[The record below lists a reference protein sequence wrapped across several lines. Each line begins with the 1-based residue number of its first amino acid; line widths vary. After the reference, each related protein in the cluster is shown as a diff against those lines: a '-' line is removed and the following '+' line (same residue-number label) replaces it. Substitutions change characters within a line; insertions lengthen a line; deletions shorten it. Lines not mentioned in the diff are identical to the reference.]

1 MWRTASPIA
10 WEPAAHADAT
20 PKLGPCG
27 PSSIPT
33 IPAAVFPR
41 IAGTMN
47 GDTFLP
53 LSRASACFSN
63 VSIPPKAEP
72 MMQPNR
78 HESVF
83 SRSIALSAT
92 AILLAAIARCV
103 YRSVDL
109 TLFLL
114 SNHGAGSKS
123 LHSAPIVVGKR
134 DASNPVTS
142 SIPHSPAVIFSQN
155 SSPLPSADTT
165 PSPVTTIFGAPSA
178 AIRDTGVRRA
188 DDGAPALGS
197 VYDGLRERTESIGT
211 ERRRRSLGQR
221 NRRCSAGRSAPGVGD
236 SFTPR
241 PSHRKFAMSELPTP
255 PPGWPP
261 FTASQVN
268 FARAATPPSER
279 GNFDDDEFVDLR
291 SVDPSIPVSG
301 DAACLLQL
309 PVARGLSRAQ
319 AALLPSGETLEVR
332 QCYAPWW
339 HARLLRDAAP
349 ADQRDLLPDADAAAT
364 CALHRGCAVDVV
376 LCSSG
381 GGAAGALHS
390 RLLRGET
397 PGGSLV
403 PLPMPTAYGELRAPV
418 PAAAGADDACARLA
432 AAMAA
437 AGFSPGHAWW
447 RFEHLTTALRHPI
460 QNVSAGELSGGAS
473 TKPELPLPR
482 GRSSFSLGRKRS
494 SDGKSDRERK
504 LASPASQ
511 GKNRKSSEEV
521 TTWWSSIWGAAPPAA
536 DDELPSVRTGALGA
550 NWKEGDVALLPLPT
564 RPRRPSEA
572 PLTRAQHL
580 LGCGRDCGRAFAFHF
595 QVCASA
601 ARRCLCCCAQNRPP
615 TRRESQQREVEDAV
629 FSGKLSGALP
639 TPVLTPS
646 PSSVG
651 AEMSGKI

>member
-1 MWRTASPIA
+1 
-10 WEPAAHADAT
+10 
-20 PKLGPCG
+20 
-27 PSSIPT
+27 
-33 IPAAVFPR
+33 
-41 IAGTMN
+41 
-47 GDTFLP
+47 
-53 LSRASACFSN
+53 
-63 VSIPPKAEP
+63 
-72 MMQPNR
+72 
-78 HESVF
+78 
-83 SRSIALSAT
+83 
-92 AILLAAIARCV
+92 
-103 YRSVDL
+103 
-109 TLFLL
+109 
-114 SNHGAGSKS
+114 
-123 LHSAPIVVGKR
+123 
-134 DASNPVTS
+134 
-142 SIPHSPAVIFSQN
+142 
-155 SSPLPSADTT
+155 
-165 PSPVTTIFGAPSA
+165 
-178 AIRDTGVRRA
+178 
-188 DDGAPALGS
+188 
-197 VYDGLRERTESIGT
+197 
-211 ERRRRSLGQR
+211 
-221 NRRCSAGRSAPGVGD
+221 
-236 SFTPR
+236 
-241 PSHRKFAMSELPTP
+241 MSELPTP

-309 PVARGLSRAQ
+309 PVARALSRAQ

-349 ADQRDLLPDADAAAT
+349 AEQRELLPDADAAAT
-364 CALHRGCAVDVV
+364 CSLHRGCAVDVV

-403 PLPMPTAYGELRAPV
+403 PLPMPTAYGELRAAV

-550 NWKEGDVALLPLPT
+550 NWKEGDVALLPLPA

-572 PLTRAQHL
+572 PLTRAQHV

>member
-1 MWRTASPIA
+1 MCRTASPIA

-197 VYDGLRERTESIGT
+197 VYDGLRERTESI
-211 ERRRRSLGQR
+211 
-221 NRRCSAGRSAPGVGD
+221 VG
-236 SFTPR
+236 
-241 PSHRKFAMSELPTP
+241 E
-255 PPGWPP
+255 
-261 FTASQVN
+261 V
-268 FARAATPPSER
+268 
-279 GNFDDDEFVDLR
+279 
-291 SVDPSIPVSG
+291 
-301 DAACLLQL
+301 
-309 PVARGLSRAQ
+309 Q
-319 AALLPSGETLEVR
+319 A
-332 QCYAPWW
+332 
-339 HARLLRDAAP
+339 
-349 ADQRDLLPDADAAAT
+349 
-364 CALHRGCAVDVV
+364 
-376 LCSSG
+376 
-381 GGAAGALHS
+381 
-390 RLLRGET
+390 
-397 PGGSLV
+397 
-403 PLPMPTAYGELRAPV
+403 
-418 PAAAGADDACARLA
+418 
-432 AAMAA
+432 
-437 AGFSPGHAWW
+437 
-447 RFEHLTTALRHPI
+447 
-460 QNVSAGELSGGAS
+460 
-473 TKPELPLPR
+473 
-482 GRSSFSLGRKRS
+482 
-494 SDGKSDRERK
+494 
-504 LASPASQ
+504 
-511 GKNRKSSEEV
+511 
-521 TTWWSSIWGAAPPAA
+521 
-536 DDELPSVRTGALGA
+536 
-550 NWKEGDVALLPLPT
+550 
-564 RPRRPSEA
+564 
-572 PLTRAQHL
+572 
-580 LGCGRDCGRAFAFHF
+580 
-595 QVCASA
+595 
-601 ARRCLCCCAQNRPP
+601 
-615 TRRESQQREVEDAV
+615 
-629 FSGKLSGALP
+629 SGKR
-639 TPVLTPS
+639 
-646 PSSVG
+646 
-651 AEMSGKI
+651 